1 MQCLMT
7 FMIMDTNS
15 CDLLLGLNFLIKIKV
30 EMYVEKGTIQMRQ
43 GLGNNFQ
50 ILPLNNGQYD
60 VGC

>member
-1 MQCLMT
+1 
-7 FMIMDTNS
+7 MIMHTNS
-15 CDLLLGLNFLIKIKV
+15 YDLLLGLNFLIKIKV